1 MKIVIFDSVQHLN
14 KTTVSNLTPVWRFS
28 HYCQLYNIPIYLQF
42 SSLFPPYDISK
53 CGLDVSGHKR
63 ITFQGCRFHQLVSFS
78 SNDTAE
84 TKLEILA
91 FLYCEEFVKTFNG
104 LNH

>member
-1 MKIVIFDSVQHLN
+1 MN
-14 KTTVSNLTPVWRFS
+14 KTTENNLTLVSGFS
-28 HYCQLYNIPIYLQF
+28 HYCQLYISIYLQF
-42 SSLFPPYDISK
+42 PSLFAPYDISK

-63 ITFQGCRFHQLVSFS
+63 ITFQSCRLHQLVSFS

-91 FLYCEEFVKTFNG
+91 FLYCEEFAKTFNG